1 MNYKSQAID
10 FSNKMEY
17 RTPPYSKRNWGHP
30 WHSLCSYHGKIK
42 PAIAHILVRDFTS
55 PGDIVLDPLC
65 GVGTIPFEAC
75 LQGRKGIGNDLSKLA
90 YIVSSAKMNYPT
102 LREAEKTITDLRAVI
117 EDKLNENID
126 LSQADFGLNKKI
138 TDYFETNV
146 LKEILILREYFLS
159 LSTMTRS
166 EIFVF
171 ACFLHILHGNRPYA
185 LSRTSHPLTPYAP
198 KGEFVYKNVVDHI
211 EKKVIL
217 SFNKEPDPNWER
229 GETYNLDYRD
239 LCKVAIPEETIDA
252 IITSPPFSDSLRF
265 YSQNWMR
272 LWLAGWTPEDF
283 KNVDQR
289 FLETQQ
295 DTDLSIYIDFF
306 DKCQRLLTG
315 RGKLILHLGKTR
327 NCDMARELEKL
338 SKPFFRTILTANEN
352 VQGNEKHGIKD
363 KGGTIEHQ
371 YLFLQKR

>member
-1 MNYKSQAID
+1 MNYKSKGVD
-10 FSNKMEY
+10 FSKKMEY
-17 RTPPYSKRNWGHP
+17 KVPPYSKRNWGHP
-30 WHSLCSYHGKIK
+30 WHSLCSYHGKMK
-42 PAIAHILVRDFTS
+42 PAIAHILVRDFTN

-75 LQGRKGIGNDLSKLA
+75 LQGRRCIGNDLSKMA

-102 LREAEKTITDLRAVI
+102 LEEAKKTIADLRAVVK
-117 EDKLNENID
+117 DKQTGDVD

-138 TDYFETNV
+138 SDYFEINV

-159 LSTMTRS
+159 LDNMTRGETFS
-166 EIFVF
+166 L
-171 ACFLHILHGNRPYA
+171 ACFLHVLHGNRPYA

-198 KGEFVYKNVVDHI
+198 RGESIYKNVVDHI
-211 EKKVIL
+211 EQKVIL
-217 SFNKEPDPNWER
+217 SFHKEPHPNWER
-229 GETYNLDYRD
+229 GTAYNLDYRD
-239 LCKVAIPEETIDA
+239 LHSVAIPEKTVDA

-272 LWLAGWTPEDF
+272 LWLTGWNAEDF

-295 DTDLSIYIDFF
+295 DTNLNIYIDFF
-306 DKCQRLLTG
+306 DECHHLLKSG
-315 RGKLILHLGKTR
+315 GKLILHLGKTKK
-327 NCDMARELEKL
+327 CDMANELEKL
-338 SKPFFRTILTANEN
+338 AKPFFDTVLLTNEN

-371 YLFLQKR
+371 YLFLQNR